1 MIHIG
6 VSLIWPSITECG
18 LFHEHLTEA
27 LEDTW
32 TDYDGRSLYTGLECL
47 TDLLFRMAH
56 R

>member
-1 MIHIG
+1 MA
-6 VSLIWPSITECG
+6 SITECG

-27 LEDTW
+27 LEEIW
-32 TDYDGRSLYTGLECL
+32 TDCDGRSFYTELEHL